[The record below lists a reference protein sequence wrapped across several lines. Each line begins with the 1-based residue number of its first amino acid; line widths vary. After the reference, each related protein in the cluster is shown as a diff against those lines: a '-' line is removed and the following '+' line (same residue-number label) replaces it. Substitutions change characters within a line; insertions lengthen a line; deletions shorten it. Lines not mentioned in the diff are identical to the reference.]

1 MCEITNIFIQLFVR
15 ILLCIVYNNRM
26 QLTKVH
32 LLLILILSLILAS
45 SLGNYIQDGFTTTRP
60 TDIPDPLKP
69 VATKDLASNTKLPS
83 SLKYDPSINEGV
95 SASSIGGPVSALS
108 PSSFPLNMPAGIPGM
123 NSVGGNDQSNAAAG
137 GGGGSGGG
145 GDGHK
150 CPPCPA
156 CARCPEPAFE
166 CKKVPNYSRS
176 EDINAPRPVMA
187 DFSQFGM

>member
-1 MCEITNIFIQLFVR
+1 M
-15 ILLCIVYNNRM
+15 
-26 QLTKVH
+26 
-32 LLLILILSLILAS
+32 
-45 SLGNYIQDGFTTTRP
+45 
-60 TDIPDPLKP
+60 
-69 VATKDLASNTKLPS
+69 
-83 SLKYDPSINEGV
+83 
-95 SASSIGGPVSALS
+95 GGLVSALS

-123 NSVGGNDQSNAAAG
+123 NSVGGNEQSNAAAG
-137 GGGGSGGG
+137 GGGGSG

>member
-1 MCEITNIFIQLFVR
+1 
-15 ILLCIVYNNRM
+15 M

-32 LLLILILSLILAS
+32 LLLILIFSLILAS
-45 SLGNYIQDGFTTTRP
+45 SLGNYIRDGFTTTKP
-60 TDIPDPLKP
+60 SDLPDPLKP

-83 SLKYDPSINEGV
+83 DIKYDPSINGGV
-95 SASSIGGPVSALS
+95 SASSLGTPVSSLS
-108 PSSFPLNMPAGIPGM
+108 PSTFPMNTPAGIPGM
-123 NSVGGNDQSNAAAG
+123 NSVSGNDQANAAG
-137 GGGGSGGG
+137 GSGTGGSGTGG
-145 GDGHK
+145 SEHK

-166 CKKVPNYSRS
+166 CKKVPNYSRT

>member
-1 MCEITNIFIQLFVR
+1 
-15 ILLCIVYNNRM
+15 M

-32 LLLILILSLILAS
+32 LLLILIFSLILAS
-45 SLGNYIQDGFTTTRP
+45 SLGNYIRDGFTTTKP
-60 TDIPDPLKP
+60 SDLPDPLKP
-69 VATKDLASNTKLPS
+69 IATKDLASNTKLPTTT
-83 SLKYDPSINEGV
+83 KYDPSINGGI
-95 SASSIGGPVSALS
+95 SASSLGAPVSALS
-108 PSSFPLNMPAGIPGM
+108 PSTFPMNTPGGIPGM
-123 NSVGGNDQSNAAAG
+123 NSVGGNDQANAGNASG
-137 GGGGSGGG
+137 GGGGGGG
-145 GDGHK
+145 GDHK

>member
-1 MCEITNIFIQLFVR
+1 
-15 ILLCIVYNNRM
+15 M

-32 LLLILILSLILAS
+32 LLLILLLALILAS
-45 SLGNYIQDGFTTTRP
+45 SLGNYVRDGFTTTKP
-60 TDIPDPLKP
+60 SDIPDPLKP
-69 VATKDLASNTKLPS
+69 IATKDLPSNTKLPTNT
-83 SLKYDPSINEGV
+83 KDDPTINEGI
-95 SASSIGGPVSALS
+95 SASSLGSPVSALS
-108 PSSFPLNMPAGIPGM
+108 PSTFPMNTPAGIPGM
-123 NSVGGNDQSNAAAG
+123 NSVSGNDQAG
-137 GGGGSGGG
+137 KAGADS
-145 GDGHK
+145 HQ

>member
-1 MCEITNIFIQLFVR
+1 
-15 ILLCIVYNNRM
+15 M

-32 LLLILILSLILAS
+32 LLLILIFSLVLAS
-45 SLGNYIQDGFTTTRP
+45 SLGNYIRDGFTTTKP

-69 VATKDLASNTKLPS
+69 VATKDLASNTKIPS
-83 SLKYDPSINEGV
+83 DIKYDPSINGGI
-95 SASSIGGPVSALS
+95 SASSLGAPVSALS
-108 PSSFPLNMPAGIPGM
+108 PSTFPLNAPAGIPGM
-123 NSVGGNDQSNAAAG
+123 NSVAGNDQA
-137 GGGGSGGG
+137 GGSGGA
-145 GDGHK
+145 DAHK

>member
-1 MCEITNIFIQLFVR
+1 
-15 ILLCIVYNNRM
+15 M

-32 LLLILILSLILAS
+32 LLLILLLSLILAS
-45 SLGNYIQDGFTTTRP
+45 SLGKYVRDGFTTTKP
-60 TDIPDPLKP
+60 SDIPDPLKP
-69 VATKDLASNTKLPS
+69 VATKDLPSNTKLPQTP
-83 SLKYDPSINEGV
+83 KYDPNLNGGV
-95 SASSIGGPVSALS
+95 SASSLGAPVSAMS
-108 PSSFPLNMPAGIPGM
+108 PSSFPLNAPGGIPGL
-123 NSVGGNDQSNAAAG
+123 NSVSGNDQAS
-137 GGGGSGGG
+137 GSGTGSG
-145 GDGHK
+145 SGSDHK

>member
-1 MCEITNIFIQLFVR
+1 
-15 ILLCIVYNNRM
+15 M

-32 LLLILILSLILAS
+32 LLLILLLALILAS
-45 SLGNYIQDGFTTTRP
+45 SLGNYVRDGFMATKP
-60 TDIPDPLKP
+60 SDIPDPLKP
-69 VATKDLASNTKLPS
+69 IATKDLPSNTKLPTNT
-83 SLKYDPSINEGV
+83 KYDPTINEGI
-95 SASSIGGPVSALS
+95 SASSLGSPVSALS
-108 PSSFPLNMPAGIPGM
+108 PSTFPMNTPAGIPGM
-123 NSVGGNDQSNAAAG
+123 NSVSGNDQAG
-137 GGGGSGGG
+137 KAGANGSGGG
-145 GDGHK
+145 GADGHQ

>member
-1 MCEITNIFIQLFVR
+1 
-15 ILLCIVYNNRM
+15 M

-32 LLLILILSLILAS
+32 LLLILLLALILAS
-45 SLGNYIQDGFTTTRP
+45 SLGNYVRDGFTTTKP
-60 TDIPDPLKP
+60 SDIPDPLKP
-69 VATKDLASNTKLPS
+69 IATKDLPSNTKLPTNT
-83 SLKYDPSINEGV
+83 KYDPTINEGI
-95 SASSIGGPVSALS
+95 SASSLGSPVSALS
-108 PSSFPLNMPAGIPGM
+108 PSTFPMNTPAGIPGM
-123 NSVGGNDQSNAAAG
+123 NSVSGNDQAG
-137 GGGGSGGG
+137 KGGA
-145 GDGHK
+145 DGHQ

>member
-1 MCEITNIFIQLFVR
+1 
-15 ILLCIVYNNRM
+15 M

-32 LLLILILSLILAS
+32 LLLILIFSLILAS
-45 SLGNYIQDGFTTTRP
+45 SLGNYIRDGFTTTRP
-60 TDIPDPLKP
+60 SDIPDPLKP
-69 VATKDLASNTKLPS
+69 IATKDLASNTKIPS
-83 SLKYDPSINEGV
+83 DLKYDPSINGGI
-95 SASSIGGPVSALS
+95 SASSLGAPVSALS
-108 PSSFPLNMPAGIPGM
+108 PSTFPMNLPGGIPGL
-123 NSVGGNDQSNAAAG
+123 NSVSGNDQAG
-137 GGGGSGGG
+137 KSGST
-145 GDGHK
+145 DGSTGSDTHK

>member
-1 MCEITNIFIQLFVR
+1 
-15 ILLCIVYNNRM
+15 M

-32 LLLILILSLILAS
+32 LLLILLLSLILAS
-45 SLGNYIQDGFTTTRP
+45 SLGKYVRDGFTTTKP
-60 TDIPDPLKP
+60 SDLPDPLKP
-69 VATKDLASNTKLPS
+69 VATKELPSNTKLPQTS
-83 SLKYDPSINEGV
+83 KYDPNLNGGV
-95 SASSIGGPVSALS
+95 SASSLGSPVSAMS
-108 PSSFPLNMPAGIPGM
+108 PSSFPLNAPGGIPGM
-123 NSVGGNDQSNAAAG
+123 NSVSGNDQA
-137 GGGGSGGG
+137 GSGSGNG
-145 GDGHK
+145 ASDHK

>member
-1 MCEITNIFIQLFVR
+1 
-15 ILLCIVYNNRM
+15 
-26 QLTKVH
+26 
-32 LLLILILSLILAS
+32 
-45 SLGNYIQDGFTTTRP
+45 
-60 TDIPDPLKP
+60 
-69 VATKDLASNTKLPS
+69 
-83 SLKYDPSINEGV
+83 
-95 SASSIGGPVSALS
+95 
-108 PSSFPLNMPAGIPGM
+108 M
-123 NSVGGNDQSNAAAG
+123 NSVGGNDQANSASSSSGSN
-137 GGGGSGGG
+137 

>member
-1 MCEITNIFIQLFVR
+1 
-15 ILLCIVYNNRM
+15 M

-32 LLLILILSLILAS
+32 LLLILIFSLVLAS
-45 SLGNYIQDGFTTTRP
+45 SLGNYIRDGFTTTKP

-69 VATKDLASNTKLPS
+69 VATKDLASNTKIPS
-83 SLKYDPSINEGV
+83 DIKYDPSINGGI
-95 SASSIGGPVSALS
+95 SASSLGAPVSALS
-108 PSSFPLNMPAGIPGM
+108 PSTFPLNAPAGIPGM
-123 NSVGGNDQSNAAAG
+123 NSVGGNDQA
-137 GGGGSGGG
+137 GSGGG
-145 GDGHK
+145 GGGGGADAHK

>member
-1 MCEITNIFIQLFVR
+1 
-15 ILLCIVYNNRM
+15 M

-32 LLLILILSLILAS
+32 LLLILIFSLILAS
-45 SLGNYIQDGFTTTRP
+45 SLGNYIRDGFTTTKP
-60 TDIPDPLKP
+60 SDIPDPLKP
-69 VATKDLASNTKLPS
+69 VATKDLASNTKIPS
-83 SLKYDPSINEGV
+83 GLKYDPSINGGI
-95 SASSIGGPVSALS
+95 SASSLGAPVSALS
-108 PSSFPLNMPAGIPGM
+108 PSTFPMNVPGGIPGM
-123 NSVGGNDQSNAAAG
+123 NSVSGNDQANAG
-137 GGGGSGGG
+137 GGGGGAS
-145 GDGHK
+145 DHK

>member
-1 MCEITNIFIQLFVR
+1 
-15 ILLCIVYNNRM
+15 M

-32 LLLILILSLILAS
+32 LLLILIFSLVFAS
-45 SLGNYIQDGFTTTRP
+45 SLGNYEGFTTTKP
-60 TDIPDPLKP
+60 SEIPDPLKP
-69 VATKDLASNTKLPS
+69 IATKDLASNTKLPTNT
-83 SLKYDPSINEGV
+83 KYDPSINGGI
-95 SASSIGGPVSALS
+95 SASSLGAPVSALS
-108 PSSFPLNMPAGIPGM
+108 PSTFPMNTPGGIPGM
-123 NSVGGNDQSNAAAG
+123 NSVSGNDQAT
-137 GGGGSGGG
+137 GGSGGSG
-145 GDGHK
+145 GSGASSEHK

>member
-1 MCEITNIFIQLFVR
+1 
-15 ILLCIVYNNRM
+15 M

-45 SLGNYIQDGFTTTRP
+45 SLGNYIRDGFTTTKP
-60 TDIPDPLKP
+60 SDLPDPLKP
-69 VATKDLASNTKLPS
+69 VATKELSSNTKLPTNT
-83 SLKYDPSINEGV
+83 KYDPTINGGI
-95 SASSIGGPVSALS
+95 SASSLGAPVSALS
-108 PSSFPLNMPAGIPGM
+108 PSTFPMNTPGGIPGM
-123 NSVGGNDQSNAAAG
+123 NSVNGNDQASTA
-137 GGGGSGGG
+137 SG
-145 GDGHK
+145 DHK

>member
-1 MCEITNIFIQLFVR
+1 
-15 ILLCIVYNNRM
+15 M

-32 LLLILILSLILAS
+32 LLIILIFSLILAS
-45 SLGNYIQDGFTTTRP
+45 SLGNYIRDGFTTTKP
-60 TDIPDPLKP
+60 SDLPDPLKP

-83 SLKYDPSINEGV
+83 DIKYDPSINGGV
-95 SASSIGGPVSALS
+95 STSSLGTPVSSLS
-108 PSSFPLNMPAGIPGM
+108 PSTFPMNTPGGIPGM
-123 NSVGGNDQSNAAAG
+123 NSVSGNDQANAAG
-137 GGGGSGGG
+137 GNGAGGSE
-145 GDGHK
+145 HK

-166 CKKVPNYSRS
+166 CKKVPNYSRT

>member
-1 MCEITNIFIQLFVR
+1 
-15 ILLCIVYNNRM
+15 M

-32 LLLILILSLILAS
+32 LLLILIFSLVFAS
-45 SLGNYIQDGFTTTRP
+45 SLGNYEGFTTTKP
-60 TDIPDPLKP
+60 SEIPDPLKP
-69 VATKDLASNTKLPS
+69 IATKDLASNTKLPTNT
-83 SLKYDPSINEGV
+83 KYDPSINGGI
-95 SASSIGGPVSALS
+95 SASSLGAPVSALS
-108 PSSFPLNMPAGIPGM
+108 PSTFPMNVPGGIPGM
-123 NSVGGNDQSNAAAG
+123 NSVSGNDQANGGNAG
-137 GGGGSGGG
+137 GGGGGGG
-145 GDGHK
+145 ASDHK